1 MSKLNRLTKTYT
13 SLAKKWDFVILTSYL
28 EGRKVNLKRC
38 YKDVK
43 CKKWEYVVEKDYKLC
58 ENTLTS
64 LNKFGIWHGD
74 ARTSNFVIVRDANRK
89 RERAKI
95 LDFGFSQRSNDL
107 TENLKDDEMVNS

>member
-1 MSKLNRLTKTYT
+1 M
-13 SLAKKWDFVILTSYL
+13 ILTSYL
-28 EGRKVNLKRC
+28 EGRKVNLKREHK
-38 YKDVK
+38 YEEF
-43 CKKWEYVVEKDYKLC
+43 KKWEYVVAKDYTLC

-74 ARTSNFVIVRDANRK
+74 ARTSNFVIVRDANQK
-89 RERAKI
+89 ERAKI